1 MVRQLSNMLKREPF
15 LDDQFGVD
23 ATESGHRQV
32 RGRNRTRAPATA
44 ATLSPGVA
52 YRYASL
58 WLRNWAE
65 LEECIGDFAKP
76 VFAVRRANSNRLIGV
91 NS

>member
-1 MVRQLSNMLKREPF
+1 MINLALTPPRA
-15 LDDQFGVD
+15 
-23 ATESGHRQV
+23 ATDKSAVEIGLARPRLARH
-32 RGRNRTRAPATA
+32 A